1 MVDVAKLFKGQI
13 DHVFAS
19 PPGAP
24 LPDSPLPEVAFIGR
38 SNVGKS
44 SLINALI
51 NQKKLAR
58 TSKTPGATKNIHF
71 YNLIDTLMIVDL
83 PGYGY
88 AKMSKTES
96 AEIAQHVV
104 NFLANR
110 PQLKVVCVL
119 VDSRHGFKE
128 SDKEMVRQLAEFGLP
143 SLIVLTK
150 CDKLKEKQLKP
161 VARHVASD
169 METLTGPLHEAL
181 FTSSEK
187 GFGMEKLRQLVYDA
201 TLGMTNGITN

>member
-19 PPGAP
+19 PPRAP
-24 LPDSPLPEVAFIGR
+24 LPETTLPEVAFIGR

-51 NQKKLAR
+51 HQNKLAR

-71 YNLIDTLMIVDL
+71 YNLAETLMVVDL

-88 AKMSKTES
+88 AKMSKQES
-96 AEIAQHVV
+96 AEIAQHVTAY
-104 NFLANR
+104 LANR

-119 VDSRHGFKE
+119 VDARHGFKE
-128 SDKEMVRQLAEFGLP
+128 SDKEMIHQLSQFGLP
-143 SLIVLTK
+143 SLVVLTK
-150 CDKLKEKQLKP
+150 TDKLKEKQLVP
-161 VARHVASD
+161 VRRHVAAD
-169 METLTGPLHEAL
+169 MEKLTGPLADAL

-187 GFGMEKLRQLVYDA
+187 GFGLEKLRELVYHA
-201 TLGMTNGITN
+201 THEMTN

>member
-1 MVDVAKLFKGQI
+1 MADVAKLFKGQI

-24 LPDSPLPEVAFIGR
+24 LPESALPEVAFIGR

-51 NQKKLAR
+51 HQKKLAR

-71 YNLIDTLMIVDL
+71 YNLADTLMVVDL

-96 AEIAQHVV
+96 AEIAQHVTS
-104 NFLANR
+104 FLANR

-119 VDSRHGFKE
+119 VDSRHGFKQ
-128 SDKEMVRQLAEFGLP
+128 SDRDMVEQLAQFGLP
-143 SLIVLTK
+143 SIVVLTK
-150 CDKLKEKQLKP
+150 SDKLKEKQLQP
-161 VARHVASD
+161 VARHVATD

-201 TLGMTNGITN
+201 TVEKTHETTN